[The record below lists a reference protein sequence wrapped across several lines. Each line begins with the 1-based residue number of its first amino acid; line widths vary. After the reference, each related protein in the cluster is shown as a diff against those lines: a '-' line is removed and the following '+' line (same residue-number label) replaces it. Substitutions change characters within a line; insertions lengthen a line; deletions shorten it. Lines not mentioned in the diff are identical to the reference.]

1 MAKELMKKEMREEEE
16 QEPTE
21 GGDLELEEQTP
32 KG

>member
-1 MAKELMKKEMREEEE
+1 MAKELMKKEIREEEE
-16 QEPTE
+16 EEGTE

>member
-16 QEPTE
+16 EEGTE
-21 GGDLELEEQTP
+21 SGDLELEEQTP